1 MANLKW
7 LYSLF
12 SGNTE
17 AEFSGNTE
25 AENAS
30 INGLRSAQ
38 TRAFENNSQEFM
50 FDSLMDVPFEPIDIL
65 WPRH

>member
-7 LYSLF
+7 LYALL

-17 AEFSGNTE
+17 TGNTSTAGLKP
-25 AENAS
+25 AETPT
-30 INGLRSAQ
+30 I
-38 TRAFENNSQEFM
+38 ENNSQEFM
-50 FDSLMDVPFEPIDIL
+50 FDSLMDVPFEPVDIL

>member
-7 LYSLF
+7 LYALF

-17 AEFSGNTE
+17 TE
-25 AENAS
+25 SNA
-30 INGLRSAQ
+30 INGLKPAE
-38 TRAFENNSQEFM
+38 TRAFENNSQELM

>member
-7 LYSLF
+7 LYALL

-17 AEFSGNTE
+17 TGI
-25 AENAS
+25 AS
-30 INGLRSAQ
+30 ANGLKPDE
-38 TRAFENNSQEFM
+38 TRTFENNSQEFM
-50 FDSLMDVPFEPIDIL
+50 FDSLMDVPFEPVDIL